1 MSNINELNIYYIRL
15 MLKCNKTLLT
25 SLKEV
30 NSSKKEK
37 KYIQSVDFFIII
49 PALIELRIR
58 PQKSMKLHV

>member
-1 MSNINELNIYYIRL
+1 

-25 SLKEV
+25 SSEV

-37 KYIQSVDFFIII
+37 KYIQSVDFFFII

>member
-1 MSNINELNIYYIRL
+1 

-37 KYIQSVDFFIII
+37 KYIQSVDFFYYSSLDRTKNKTPKINET
-49 PALIELRIR
+49 PCMT
-58 PQKSMKLHV
+58 QFK